1 MPDCP
6 ICLES
11 LDDTTTNYVITNCNH
26 CFHCTCF
33 VTLFENRDNDDVKCP
48 LCRVEILTY
57 KTDDSSSYTSTS
69 YGSYN
74 SGFIRNVFSG
84 VENTELDNKEL
95 ENIIKNGTIEDF
107 KANYNASLY
116 GKSNINGSP
125 MLETIINMGKVDF
138 AEHIIEM
145 DKSLETSCIARQ
157 FEDGSNPLFWAIRYP
172 NLVQSIV
179 DIFKKNN
186 FDIDTQDTE
195 NNTALIQACSYF
207 RTLNSKRYWI
217 NSRNKDQP
225 TTLEED
231 IFNVTGYDANLLIDS
246 IGIDKHKTDLLINY
260 VRNFDTKSA
269 CKKLGIDYEDEDEDD
284 EDEDDEDED
293 DEDEEDPF
301 YYSPDNNFKTI
312 EDVYKA
318 ELTVFETVKI
328 LINNG
333 ANVNINED
341 RDYDNDELDDDFTTP
356 FIQACGGGF
365 LDLVKLLAEEGA
377 DVNILDGYDMTPLMV
392 ACNIGSDNKYSEDIL
407 RFLVSHK
414 DIDIDKKDRDNHTA
428 LWNCVDAG
436 NIEVSKILIDA
447 GANIN
452 TYSTNQNRFQLGP
465 DYSPDKNTLLM
476 KAIEIGSCDMV
487 NFLIKKGVDTSEP
500 VICNGTKSD
509 YLRYPVETQ
518 HTDMLKVLLKNNIG
532 DVNAKLGYLKMT
544 PLMTAAQHFN
554 LNMTKLLLSY
564 GAKKDVKNKLG
575 ESLIDILNNPK
586 QKCLDTERKL
596 EIINLIYS

>member
-1 MPDCP
+1 MSDCP
-6 ICLES
+6 ICLEEIKDS
-11 LDDTTTNYVITNCNH
+11 TVNSVKTNCGH
-26 CFHCTCF
+26 SFHCTCF
-33 VTLFENRDNDDVKCP
+33 VTLFQNRDNDQVKCP
-48 LCRVEILTY
+48 ICRVEILTY
-57 KTDDSSSYTSTS
+57 KTDSSSDTSTTDD
-69 YGSYN
+69 SYN
-74 SGFIRNVFSG
+74 SGFPNNSFSG
-84 VENTELDNKEL
+84 VELTELDDKNL
-95 ENIIKNGTIEDF
+95 EYIINNGTIEDF
-107 KANYNASLY
+107 KANYNANLHGTTTLY
-116 GKSNINGSP
+116 GCPI
-125 MLETIINMGKVDF
+125 LENIINRGKIEF

-207 RTLNSKRYWI
+207 RNLNSKRYWI

-225 TTLEED
+225 TTLEAD

-246 IGIDKHKTDLLINY
+246 IGIDQHKTDLLINY
-260 VRNFDTKSA
+260 IRNFDTKSA
-269 CKKLGIDYEDEDEDD
+269 CKKLGIDYEDEDEEDK
-284 EDEDDEDED
+284 EDEEDEED
-293 DEDEEDPF
+293 DEDEEDLF
-301 YYSPDNNFKTI
+301 HYSPDNFKTI

-392 ACNIGSDNKYSEDIL
+392 ACNIGSDNEYSEDIL
-407 RFLVSHK
+407 RFLVSHE

-452 TYSTNQNRFQLGP
+452 TYSTNQIRFQLGA

-476 KAIEIGSCDMV
+476 RAIQIGSCDMV

-509 YLRYPVETQ
+509 YLKYPVESQ

-532 DVNAKLGYLKMT
+532 NVNAKLGYRKMT
-544 PLMTAAQHFN
+544 PLMTAVQHFN

-586 QKCLDTERKL
+586 QKCLDTEHKL
-596 EIINLIYS
+596 KILELIYS